1 MIAGRAVG
9 RGAASRKYDLLSA
22 LASHAL
28 SGPSSQQRLALRL
41 IALITA
47 RYNWATDRLSI
58 GRADIARLWH
68 VDERTVKREMS
79 KLRAMGWIVVHLPA
93 VRGRVT
99 VYGLG
104 LEAILVDT
112 RPSWEAV
119 GPDLVERLTGTDA
132 AEEEAPTVVPF
143 PERGRPPTL
152 AEPPGLWADARA
164 RLAEIDP
171 ARSRAWYARL
181 SGAGQ
186 AGDILLLHAPNG
198 FVAGYVET
206 HLAGQIL
213 AVVRSLAPEI
223 SRLRVLAADA
233 PDSSV

>member
-22 LASHAL
+22 LSSHAL

-41 IALITA
+41 IALVTA

-68 VDERTVKREMS
+68 VDERTVKREMA

-104 LEAILVDT
+104 IEAILAAT
-112 RPSWEAV
+112 RPAWEAV
-119 GPDLVERLTGTDA
+119 GPDLVERLTGAPETMA
-132 AEEEAPTVVPF
+132 EEAPTVVPF
-143 PERGRPPTL
+143 PDRGAAVLRP
-152 AEPPGLWADARA
+152 EPPGLWAEARA

-171 ARSRAWYARL
+171 ARSRAWYGRL
-181 SGAGQ
+181 TGAGQ
-186 AGDILLLHAPNG
+186 AGDLLMLQAPNG
-198 FVAGYVET
+198 FVAGYVEAQ
-206 HLAGQIL
+206 LSAQIL
-213 AVVRSLAPEI
+213 AVVRRLDPGI
-223 SRLRVLAADA
+223 TRLRVSA
-233 PDSSV
+233 PEQGA